1 MKSFSTLLTPKTK
14 PPNPKKT
21 ASQEIIARFSQALL
35 TFILKNAF
43 KPFLK
48 FYNQH
53 PIKIKPKSKEN
64 QFFQPLF
71 LRTRYFCLIL
81 NF

>member
-1 MKSFSTLLTPKTK
+1 MTK
-14 PPNPKKT
+14 IK
-21 ASQEIIARFSQALL
+21 FFVL
-35 TFILKNAF
+35 ILKNAF

-48 FYNQH
+48 FHDQY
-53 PIKIKPKSKEN
+53 PIRIKPKSKEN

-71 LRTRYFCLIL
+71 LKIRYFCLIL

>member
-1 MKSFSTLLTPKTK
+1 M
-14 PPNPKKT
+14 
-21 ASQEIIARFSQALL
+21 ARFSQALL

-48 FYNQH
+48 FYDQY

-71 LRTRYFCLIL
+71 LKIRYFCLIL
-81 NF
+81 NFWSGIYGPTHCFSMNKW